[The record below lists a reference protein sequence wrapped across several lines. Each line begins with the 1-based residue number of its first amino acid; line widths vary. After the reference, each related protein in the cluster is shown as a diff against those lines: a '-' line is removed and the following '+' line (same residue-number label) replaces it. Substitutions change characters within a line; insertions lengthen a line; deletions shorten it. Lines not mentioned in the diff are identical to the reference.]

1 MVLFIEVLSLIPRLG
16 WDEEFGN
23 KLGEIESK
31 AQVPQAHHPAKVLD
45 VLKEPSLGTGLQE
58 RSVPERFQFLNKGTE
73 LLCVC
78 VCV

>member
-16 WDEEFGN
+16 WDEEFRN

-45 VLKEPSLGTGLQE
+45 VLKEP
-58 RSVPERFQFLNKGTE
+58 RSGHWASGKECSWEVPVSE
-73 LLCVC
+73 
-78 VCV
+78 